1 MKDETMKTLIQYGSD
16 IVKMSATSGTKTILT
31 ELKADNVLDKAEIAI
46 LTDPN
51 MDPFA
56 RRFFENG
63 LATGVLLASV
73 AIIGKLTEL
82 EGLDLHNL
90 SHL

>member
-1 MKDETMKTLIQYGSD
+1 MKDDTLNTLIQYGSD
-16 IVKMSATSGTKTILT
+16 IVKMATTSDAKTILE
-31 ELKADNVLDKAEIAI
+31 ELKADKVLDKAEIAI

-63 LATGVLLASV
+63 LATGVLLTSV
-73 AIIGKLTEL
+73 AIIGKLSEL
-82 EGLDLHNL
+82 EGLGLHNL